1 MKPITSNQVAPKYT
15 NRTFFIFSFF
25 FLSIFS
31 YGQTSIDLNNKAEIQ
46 TKINELYSNGQWDT
60 ANKWLVKAITKYPND
75 AELRILLGKYYIEKK
90 QYKKALF
97 ELNKSLEF
105 NPNNLDV
112 KKLLLHIETV
122 TQRYSSAIG
131 YVNELLEA
139 NPYSKEL
146 WLKKIDLYRQQGN
159 PTEANRLL
167 KRLADIYPEDQSIL
181 HDIKYQMEVSIDQ
194 KNKQGYYDEA
204 IELNKKLLKTNSN
217 TIKNYL
223 DLINMY
229 IKVGD
234 YSHATI
240 ITDRGLNQYP
250 NDSDLV
256 LKKLSLYDQGQ
267 QYEAGLKY
275 INQQKKAN
283 PSMNLDK
290 QYKYFLSSSAQAA
303 KDGSLFVLFGKLLD
317 KNPGDTEAFE
327 IVFNQLVSQH
337 QYDEALIVL
346 NRHSA
351 AIGNSKKL
359 DLKELSLFKAIG
371 NTSKVKSITRRL
383 NMDYPDDVDLEAAF
397 AQISLTDAKDAMADS
412 NYPLAIELWK
422 VVQKHGDHEQR
433 SSANTGLYNAYLQS
447 ANYYKAEE
455 ALNTMLSIQPQQA
468 NLYFKKANLYYL
480 LNRPDQAPKIYE
492 EGLQKTEY
500 KDRFHALI
508 GYEELMVK
516 IIKDALENHAIPI
529 AFDYAQHWLIQ
540 DPLNKQALEY
550 AISAAAT
557 MKKWD
562 MMKHYAEIATQTYAE
577 DVTFKVKLAES
588 IQLGN
593 NNYEEAL
600 NLMIQEVKT
609 NPYHQKSNA
618 AFIATVLTYSQQLLK
633 EKESARVLELTNAAL
648 RLDPKNKEINYLKG
662 LAYEQQK
669 NDSAYYYQRYYEP
682 TLVEYSSF
690 KQRLNYLYQK
700 SLKNELSLT
709 HSISNFDD
717 NSTKL
722 NTSSVEYSRI
732 GENQYWTGHLNYTG
746 RSDGQGIQG
755 VAAWNKKWKT
765 KWSHQIEFGL
775 ANEYF
780 PKLIA
785 QAALNRY
792 WSKDWETEVGLGYR
806 RLTTDETLYNVVVSV
821 SKEIN
826 DFRLN
831 LKLNQFSL
839 EKNWFYNLSFNGKY
853 FIDTPKDYILFQTG
867 IGSSTDVDV
876 IDLQNLRSFS
886 INNTVLGAGFGRLL
900 TKNVSANIIGSWHN
914 FKNQKET
921 VVRESD
927 DNASTTESTLPSI
940 YKNFYTLYFNIHV
953 AF

>member
-1 MKPITSNQVAPKYT
+1 MTRIITNQLAPNHT
-15 NRTFFIFSFF
+15 NRIVTLLMFF
-25 FLSIFS
+25 FLSLSS
-31 YGQTSIDLNNKAEIQ
+31 YGQTAIDLTNKVEIH
-46 TKINELYSNGQWDT
+46 TKINELYKNGDWDT
-60 ANKWLVKAITKYPND
+60 AKNWLVKAIEKYPND

-131 YVNELLEA
+131 YVNELLESS
-139 NPYSKEL
+139 PYSKDL

-167 KRLADIYPEDQSIL
+167 KRLSDIYPEDQSIL
-181 HDIKYQMEVSIDQ
+181 RDINYQMEVTIDQ

-217 TIKNYL
+217 NIKNYL
-223 DLINMY
+223 NLINTY
-229 IKVGD
+229 IKIGD
-234 YSHATI
+234 YSNALI
-240 ITDRGLNQYP
+240 ITDRGLNQFP
-250 NDSDLV
+250 NDPDLV
-256 LKKLSLYDQGQ
+256 LKKLSLYDQSQ

-275 INQQKKAN
+275 INQQKKAT

-290 QYKYFLSSSAQAA
+290 QNKYFLSSSAQAA

-317 KNPGDTEAFE
+317 KNPADTEAFE

-337 QYDEALIVL
+337 QYDEALMVL
-346 NRHSA
+346 NRHRA
-351 AIGNSKKL
+351 AIGTSKKL
-359 DLKELSLFKAIG
+359 ALKELNLFKAMG
-371 NTSKVKSITRRL
+371 NTSKIKSITRKL
-383 NMDYPDDVDLEAAF
+383 NTDYPNDLDLEAAY
-397 AQISLTDAKDAMADS
+397 AQISIADAKDAMADS

-422 VVQKHGDHEQR
+422 IVQNHGDQEQR
-433 SSANTGLYNAYLQS
+433 NSANTGLYNAYFQS
-447 ANYYKAEE
+447 ANYNKAEE
-455 ALNTMLSIQPQQA
+455 ALNTLLSIQPQQA

-480 LNRPDQAPKIYE
+480 LNRPDQAPLIYE

-500 KDRFHALI
+500 KDRFYALI

-516 IIKDALENHAIPI
+516 IIKDALENHAIPV
-529 AFDYAQHWLIQ
+529 ALNYAQHWLTQ

-550 AISAAAT
+550 AISTAAT

-562 MMKHYAEIATQTYAE
+562 LMKHYAAIATQTYAE
-577 DVTFKVKLAES
+577 DVTFKIKLAES

-600 NLMIQEVKT
+600 DLMIQEIET

-618 AFIATVLTYSQQLLK
+618 AFIATVVTYSPQLLK
-633 EKESARVLELTNAAL
+633 EKKSARLLELTNKAL
-648 RLDPKNKEINYLKG
+648 RLDPKNKEIKYLKG

-682 TLVEYSSF
+682 TLLEYSSF
-690 KQRLNYLYQK
+690 KQRLNYLHQK
-700 SLKNELSLT
+700 SLKNEINLT
-709 HSISNFDD
+709 HAISNFDD

-722 NTSSVEYSRI
+722 NTSSFEYSRI
-732 GENQYWTGHLNYTG
+732 GKNQYWTGRLNYTG
-746 RSDGQGIQG
+746 RSGGQGIQA

-765 KWSHQIEFGL
+765 NWSHQIEFGM
-775 ANEYF
+775 ANDYF

-792 WSKDWETEVGLGYR
+792 WSKDWETEIGLGYR
-806 RLTTDETLYNVVVSV
+806 RLTTDEKLYNVVVSV

-826 DFRLN
+826 DFRLS

-839 EKNWFYNLSFNGKY
+839 DKNWFYNLNFTGKY

-876 IDLQNLRSFS
+876 IDIQNLRTFS
-886 INNTVLGAGFGRLL
+886 INNTQVGAGFGRLL

-914 FKNQKET
+914 FKNQNET
-921 VVRESD
+921 VVHEND
-927 DNASTTESTLPSI
+927 DNSNDTDITTPAI